1 MIIFDTET
9 TGLIDNSAKPLKEQ
23 PQIIELFCLKLHDE
37 TFEEDGAWL
46 SRFHVKKI
54 QPDAI
59 KTHGITVADL
69 AMELTFAERFDS
81 LCDFFLGQRIL
92 VGHNISFDID
102 MLDMEVKRLGK
113 SRAFPWPY
121 RHIDTVEATE
131 GEDGFRLGLAV
142 LHERLF
148 NESFEGAHGA
158 EADVR
163 ATARCLVELIKQGLV
178 KL

>member
-9 TGLIDNSAKPLKEQ
+9 TGLIKNSAIPLKQQ
-23 PQIIELFCLKLHDE
+23 PQIVELFCLKLNDQ
-37 TFEEDGAWL
+37 TYEEEGAWL

-54 QPDAI
+54 EEEAV

-69 AMELTFAERFDS
+69 AMEPTFAERFDS
-81 LCDFFLGQRIL
+81 LCEFLLGQRIMI
-92 VGHNISFDID
+92 GHNISFDID
-102 MLDMEVKRLGK
+102 MLDMEVRRLGK

-121 RHIDTVEATE
+121 IHIDTVEATE
-131 GEDGFRLGLAV
+131 GEEGFRLGLAV

-163 ATARCLVELIKQGLV
+163 ATARCLVELIKQGMV